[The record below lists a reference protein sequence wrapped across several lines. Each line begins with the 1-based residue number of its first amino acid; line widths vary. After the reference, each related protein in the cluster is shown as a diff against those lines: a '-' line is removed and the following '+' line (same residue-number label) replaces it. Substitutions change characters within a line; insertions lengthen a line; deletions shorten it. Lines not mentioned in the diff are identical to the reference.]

1 MLHQVCL
8 LYSYSFEIAQTA
20 WTSDYAEVNAVPGW
34 WIGLDEARKLS
45 KYQEGAE
52 WWKAAL
58 DGCTV
63 EVKQHVI
70 DGPEDAPIW
79 MYNNFDMYLG
89 KWKSGLESGFG
100 VTYNHNPDKYRG
112 LVCVG
117 SHKHGYVHGLA
128 NSGWLTVAKTWK
140 NNTFPGS
147 SIKEDVLVS
156 GS

>member
-100 VTYNHNPDKYRG
+100 VAIVETM
-112 LVCVG
+112 
-117 SHKHGYVHGLA
+117 
-128 NSGWLTVAKTWK
+128 T
-140 NNTFPGS
+140 
-147 SIKEDVLVS
+147 
-156 GS
+156 

>member
-1 MLHQVCL
+1 
-8 LYSYSFEIAQTA
+8 
-20 WTSDYAEVNAVPGW
+20 
-34 WIGLDEARKLS
+34 
-45 KYQEGAE
+45 
-52 WWKAAL
+52 
-58 DGCTV
+58 
-63 EVKQHVI
+63 
-70 DGPEDAPIW
+70 

-147 SIKEDVLVS
+147 PIKEDVLVS